1 VTAVDEPPVALEKHL
16 QLMLLLLP
24 LLPSLGAT
32 RCCCC
37 RLAVVEVVMEQQIF
51 LQGGRSNEGEGK
63 VVGDDRLRG
72 PETSSRE
79 QVAATAASMV
89 RAGTG
94 KGMYRSRRRRASWG
108 LVFVPGQ
115 NVFLFF
121 CFENFLAKM
130 YRCFGCLA

>member
-1 VTAVDEPPVALEKHL
+1 
-16 QLMLLLLP
+16 
-24 LLPSLGAT
+24 
-32 RCCCC
+32 
-37 RLAVVEVVMEQQIF
+37 MEQQIF

-63 VVGDDRLRG
+63 VVAGDERLRG

-79 QVAATAASMV
+79 EVAATAASMV

-121 CFENFLAKM
+121 FWFWKFPGQNVLLVWL
-130 YRCFGCLA
+130 FGVTWAQSDAAGLTASRSSAVSSARLLLSGGPT

>member
-1 VTAVDEPPVALEKHL
+1 
-16 QLMLLLLP
+16 
-24 LLPSLGAT
+24 
-32 RCCCC
+32 
-37 RLAVVEVVMEQQIF
+37 MEQQIF

-94 KGMYRSRRRRASWG
+94 KGIYYRSRRRRASWG

-115 NVFLFF
+115 NVFFF
-121 CFENFLAKM
+121 FGFENFLAKM
-130 YRCFGCLA
+130 YRWFGCLA